1 MKAIILAAGLGNR
14 LLPLTENKPKCL
26 VEFSGKT
33 LLERL
38 LKTFENCGVNDIVL
52 VVGHKSKKIAHTDLD
67 LVKNKKRKMIE
78 IYSWAALI
86 GKVLD
91 WFFKSF
97 SFIMHAYPN
106 FLFSF

>member
-26 VEFSGKT
+26 VEFSGKI

-52 VVGHKSKKIAHTDLD
+52 VRIWYCKGLWGV
-67 LVKNKKRKMIE
+67 
-78 IYSWAALI
+78 
-86 GKVLD
+86 
-91 WFFKSF
+91 
-97 SFIMHAYPN
+97 
-106 FLFSF
+106 